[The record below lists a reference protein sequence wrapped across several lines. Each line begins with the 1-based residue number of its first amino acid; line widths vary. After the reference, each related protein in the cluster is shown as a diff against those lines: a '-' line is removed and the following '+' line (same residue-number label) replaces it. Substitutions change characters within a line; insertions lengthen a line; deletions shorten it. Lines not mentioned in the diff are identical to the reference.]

1 MENLFSDWRYEDAE
15 LLRTDV
21 RGSEYDPVDVAAA
34 AERAKDALKYK
45 VPGSNKYVVP
55 LFAIDEPVPTNE
67 YVLYRPE
74 QNHIGWYDSGF
85 GVSGTDRFASCE
97 KLRTKEIG
105 HRLRFWLPE
114 HREEPEMPIDD
125 SELPPERIRPSD
137 RLSSD
142 EQAAFFEELKEF
154 VRTERE
160 TQRESNWETYSE
172 MRLDAAIR
180 RNRVSGPFLHIRE
193 TSGKNEDTAYVFQIA
208 ADEDDDGDD
217 DIDLRDDEGLFR
229 KNFCIVDTDANDEQ
243 FPIEVEILNVDGP
256 NITIQPV
263 WDTIGNRA
271 VVEKVLISDEI
282 ELWFHELL
290 NPIPYDRRLKAI
302 KQVENNDSKRDLLT
316 GKRSVAFDVNKFALP
331 EPDIELNEFQY
342 RALLWG
348 DGANDVVCIH
358 GPPGT
363 GKTRTLTAYVQ
374 HAVEKG
380 QSVLVTAHS
389 NQAVDNLLVGD
400 STQGSP
406 EDDTL
411 HAMAQD
417 SDTDL
422 SIARVG
428 NNTRNSVVEA
438 NYVDRSLEAAD
449 VIAATTS
456 GASHF
461 DQNEFDVAVVDEATQ
476 ASRPATAI
484 VLNCARKLVLAGD
497 HKQLPPYC
505 ADESMQEEEMH
516 ISLFEYLLERYSND
530 ISVLLRK
537 QYRMNEEIAAFPND
551 AFYDGELKTADRC
564 RDWIVDDLK
573 PIMGIDIDGD
583 EQREAHGNSLYNIEE
598 AEAVAK
604 QVKLLVL
611 SGLDPSDIGVIT
623 AYSGQ
628 VRKVIDRVNRLDI
641 YDPTRVDVD
650 TIDSFQGG
658 EREAII
664 ISFVRSNDDGHSGF
678 LEFPEEGPRRL
689 NVALTR
695 ARKRLVLIG
704 NWETLGTVAPHR
716 SPEESCAHLYANLA
730 DELRSQKRMLSRK
743 KQI

>member
-1 MENLFSDWRYEDAE
+1 MQGLLDNWRHQSADLFSADISDGDYE
-15 LLRTDV
+15 
-21 RGSEYDPVDVAAA
+21 PVDVEEAV
-34 AERAKDALKYK
+34 ERAKELAGIK
-45 VPGSNKYVVP
+45 VPSVDRYIIP
-55 LFAIDEPVPTNE
+55 LFKINDPELVDQ
-67 YVLYRPE
+67 YVFYSPGTGQIR
-74 QNHIGWYDSGF
+74 WYDPEFGLSG
-85 GVSGTDRFASCE
+85 SKRSTSCE
-97 KLRTKEIG
+97 TVATTEIG
-105 HRLRFWLPE
+105 QRLRFWLPS
-114 HREEPEMPIDD
+114 HLEEPELPIDD
-125 SELPPERIRPSD
+125 SELPPERIQPSD
-137 RLSSD
+137 QLSSD
-142 EQAAFFEELKEF
+142 EQAAFFRNLRGF

-160 TQRESNWETYSE
+160 SEREANWEAYSE
-172 MRLDAAIR
+172 LGLDEAIS
-180 RNRVSGPFLHIRE
+180 RNRVSGPFLSIKG
-193 TSGKNEDTAYVFQIA
+193 TSGENGKQAYVFQIA
-208 ADEDDDGDD
+208 VDEDEDDED
-217 DIDLRDDEGLFR
+217 DIDLREDEGLFR
-229 KNFCIVDTDANDEQ
+229 GNFCIADTNANDEQ
-243 FPIEVEILNVDGP
+243 FPLEAKIISVDGP
-256 NITIQPV
+256 NITILPDWSSV
-263 WDTIGNRA
+263 GDRA
-271 VVEKVLISDEI
+271 VAEKILTSDEV

-290 NPIPYDRRLKAI
+290 NPIPFERRLTAI
-302 KQVENNDSKRDLLT
+302 NQVKKNDEKRELLT
-316 GKRSVAFDVNKFALP
+316 GQRPVEFNVDRYAIPDP
-331 EPDIELNEFQY
+331 EIELNDYQY
-342 RALLWG
+342 RALLWA
-348 DGANDVVCIH
+348 DSANAVVCIH

-363 GKTRTLTAYVQ
+363 GKTRTLTAYVR

-400 STQGSP
+400 STRSSP
-406 EDDTL
+406 EEDTL

-417 SDTDL
+417 PDMDL

-438 NYVDRSLEAAD
+438 NYVDRSLKAAD

-484 VLNCARKLVLAGD
+484 VLNCAQKLVLAGD

-505 ADESMQEEEMH
+505 ADESMQDEEMH
-516 ISLFEYLLERYSND
+516 ISLFEYLLERYSDD

-551 AFYDGELKTADRC
+551 AFYGGKLKTADRC
-564 RDWIVDDLK
+564 RDWTVDDLK
-573 PIMGIDIDGD
+573 PIMGVDIDGD
-583 EQREAHGNSLYNIEE
+583 EQRETHGNSFYNIEE

-604 QVKLLVL
+604 QVKLLVQ

-628 VRKVIDRVNRLDI
+628 VRKVIDHVNRLDI
-641 YDPTRVDVD
+641 YDSTRVDVD

-664 ISFVRSNDDGHSGF
+664 ISFVRSNEEGHSGF

-704 NWETLGTVAPHR
+704 NWDTLGTVAPHR
-716 SPEESCAHLYANLA
+716 SPDESCAFFYASLA
-730 DELRSQKRMLSRK
+730 DRLQSQERMLS
-743 KQI
+743 IGE

>member
-1 MENLFSDWRYEDAE
+1 MEGLLDNWRHQNADLFSADVSDDDYE
-15 LLRTDV
+15 
-21 RGSEYDPVDVAAA
+21 PVDVEEAV
-34 AERAKDALKYK
+34 ERAKELAGIK
-45 VPGSNKYVVP
+45 VPSVDRYIIP
-55 LFAIDEPVPTNE
+55 LFKINEPELIDQ
-67 YVLYRPE
+67 YVFYSPGTGQIR
-74 QNHIGWYDSGF
+74 WYDPEFGLSG
-85 GVSGTDRFASCE
+85 SKRSASFE
-97 KLRTKEIG
+97 TVATTEIG
-105 HRLRFWLPE
+105 QRLRFWLPS
-114 HREEPEMPIDD
+114 HLEEPELPIDD
-125 SELPPERIRPSD
+125 SELPPKQIQPSD
-137 RLSSD
+137 QLSSD
-142 EQAAFFEELKEF
+142 EQAAFFRNLRGF

-160 TQRESNWETYSE
+160 SEREANWEAYSE
-172 MRLDAAIR
+172 LGLDEAIS
-180 RNRVSGPFLHIRE
+180 RNHVSGPFLSIE
-193 TSGKNEDTAYVFQIA
+193 GTSGENGEQAYVFQIA
-208 ADEDDDGDD
+208 VDEDEDDEDN
-217 DIDLRDDEGLFR
+217 IDLREDEGLFR
-229 KNFCIVDTDANDEQ
+229 GNFCIADTNANDEQ
-243 FPIEVEILNVDGP
+243 FPLEAKIISVDGP
-256 NITIQPV
+256 NITILPDWSSV
-263 WDTIGNRA
+263 GDRA
-271 VVEKVLISDEI
+271 VAEKILTSDEV

-290 NPIPYDRRLKAI
+290 NPIPFERRLTAI
-302 KQVENNDSKRDLLT
+302 NQVKKNEEKRELLT
-316 GKRSVAFDVNKFALP
+316 GQRPVEFNVDRYAIPDP
-331 EPDIELNEFQY
+331 EIELNDYQY
-342 RALLWG
+342 QAHLWA
-348 DGANDVVCIH
+348 DSANAVVCIH

-363 GKTRTLTAYVQ
+363 GKTRTLTAYVR

-400 STQGSP
+400 STRSSP
-406 EDDTL
+406 EEDTL

-417 SDTDL
+417 PDMDL

-438 NYVDRSLEAAD
+438 NYVGRSLKAAD

-484 VLNCARKLVLAGD
+484 ALNCAQKLVLAGD

-505 ADESMQEEEMH
+505 ADESMQDEEMH
-516 ISLFEYLLERYSND
+516 ISLFEYLLERYSDD

-551 AFYDGELKTADRC
+551 AFYGGKLKTADRC
-564 RDWIVDDLK
+564 RDWTVDDLK
-573 PIMGIDIDGD
+573 PIMGVDIDGD

-604 QVKLLVL
+604 QVKLLVQ

-664 ISFVRSNDDGHSGF
+664 ISFVRSNEEGHSGF

-704 NWETLGTVAPHR
+704 NWDTLGTVAPHR
-716 SPEESCAHLYANLA
+716 SPDESCAFFYASLA
-730 DELRSQKRMLSRK
+730 DRLQSQERMLS
-743 KQI
+743 IGE